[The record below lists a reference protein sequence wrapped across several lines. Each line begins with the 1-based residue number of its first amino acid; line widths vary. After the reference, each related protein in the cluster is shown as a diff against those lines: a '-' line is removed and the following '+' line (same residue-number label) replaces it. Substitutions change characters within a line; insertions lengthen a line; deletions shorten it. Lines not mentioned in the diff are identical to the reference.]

1 MLSLSEEENSMKVS
15 TQVSQ
20 DPNLGVDISLLP
32 KFHVQ
37 GPSYHQGRVAS
48 ELALLEDERMDCFLV
63 GNCSLCPQNCLD

>member
-20 DPNLGVDISLLP
+20 DPNLVLP
-32 KFHVQ
+32 NFHGP
-37 GPSYHQGRVAS
+37 GPSYYQGRVGS

-63 GNCSLCPQNCLD
+63 DNCSLCPQNCLD